1 MSSKSFELIF
11 FLLFF
16 SVPAWAW
23 GNLNYDYELL
33 VFAYFV
39 KNTGNNESSGLRRSL
54 FNVQDG
60 THTSNVFSVKLAGKY
75 ISVPLQGS
83 TSTTTTRLNSAQKP
97 MRLIRMFVELFT
109 LPGEKVLDLCTGTG
123 TGAIACLLSNRDC
136 LSIDSDDIQFNM
148 FGKRI
153 SDAETWII
161 ENTDDD
167 GANAGRVTLGNVE
180 L

>member
-1 MSSKSFELIF
+1 LNLNFFHLF
-11 FLLFF
+11 FL
-16 SVPAWAW
+16 PAWAW

-33 VFAYFV
+33 VFAFFV
-39 KNTGNNESSGLRRSL
+39 KNKANGESAGLRRSL
-54 FNVQDG
+54 FNDQEG
-60 THTSNVFSVKLAGKY
+60 THQSNVFSCKVAGKF

-83 TSTTTTRLNSAQKP
+83 TATTTTRLNTAQKP

-136 LSIDSDDIQFNM
+136 LSIDSDDIQFTM
-148 FGKRI
+148 FGKRV
-153 SDAETWII
+153 SLAETWILD
-161 ENTDDD
+161 NTDHD
-167 GANAGRVTLGNVE
+167 GINAGRVKLGDVE